1 MGRATVD
8 PHTVDQHAAAH
19 AAGGAVLATTLGRRK
34 SGKDVCE
41 VWHYWLT
48 DWQSQYGAGKAQ
60 VTPESVEAYWDT
72 PEQRLVQPERAE
84 REQPVVQL
92 RRYLVYQR

>member
-1 MGRATVD
+1 M
-8 PHTVDQHAAAH
+8 
-19 AAGGAVLATTLGRRK
+19 LATTLRRDRG
-34 SGKDVCE
+34 GKKIRKTNAYC
-41 VWHYWLT
+41 LT
-48 DWQSQYGAGKAQ
+48 HGHSQYAAGKAQ
-60 VTPESVEAYWDT
+60 ITPESVEAYWDT